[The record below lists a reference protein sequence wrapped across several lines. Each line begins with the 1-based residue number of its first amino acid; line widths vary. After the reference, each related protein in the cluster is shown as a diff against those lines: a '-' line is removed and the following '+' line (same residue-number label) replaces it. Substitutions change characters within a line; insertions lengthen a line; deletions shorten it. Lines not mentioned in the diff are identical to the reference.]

1 MADLDLGTIAVTLQ
15 LTANQLEETV
25 DTAVKKLN
33 QIGETGLKAQNKINP
48 LSPLLSKIGV
58 SGKNAGTDIENLN
71 KSLSGA
77 SVDKYNKKLMEL
89 NKAFEEQKKAVA
101 ALGVELDETAK
112 LYSEMD
118 KAMGRSGDVRLEV
131 IAPELT
137 AKYDAEIAKLDELK
151 RQIQIVTAE
160 RERAAQAAIN
170 SANRQTEANETLGRS
185 SKSTRFA
192 LDTTATAIRTVANAA
207 GNGSSQIGYLA
218 TEILYLKRNM
228 DAAKTSGAALGA
240 VLSFGVMAAVTVVS
254 YGIQKL
260 KEAEE
265 ERRKSFEEGFR
276 NYKAYQ
282 QDLRI
287 LYDTLRVLTDH
298 SVTTQQLIT
307 ARNNLASTFPGLI
320 TGYTEEGEAI
330 IASTEAIERH
340 IKALEDEE
348 RLNRNKVIAGGK
360 ASSDE
365 YFKMIAESSE
375 ENRKKLIAVYEEAL
389 RDKEAFVKSY
399 TDSGSGEAYAN
410 TMYNNMKRRLDEEIE
425 ALEKIYD
432 LKKETIAYNEAYI
445 LNNIRIKDSVTGIV
459 LNYEDLDN
467 KTKTVISSLIRD
479 NEDLFLINQ
488 NIEDVLESI
497 IHTVSDPQ
505 AFETYS
511 NNLIRNSNSAFAST
525 EKLIT
530 SLKEASQAASVFVSG
545 TEAYNKALDK
555 MKNGTTLTYD
565 EVNFLVSMYPELYK
579 SIIRTADGYSIQAGA
594 LEQLNA
600 AARRSQAIQLETEI
614 AKTETAIAE
623 AEKRIKMYERE
634 AATLGQS
641 GMDVTGKIAAIS
653 TAKQEIAELKS
664 ELYASKLLLDELYN
678 PTPRVS
684 SSSTY
689 SDPFSEVMK
698 QIENKKALNQLT
710 AQEELA
716 WLERI
721 RSTYKLNAE
730 ERIALE
736 IKTFNLKKALYQDE
750 VDSLDKLGE
759 AITSALKAKYAEM
772 EKAEEK
778 RIRDSIKAWEEW
790 EDRTVKAIQ
799 AEIDALDELE
809 KKQQSQEAAAEYSR
823 KSQELK
829 LQLAYEKDEYQ
840 RKQIEKELNRLTE
853 EEKKRQLKEENEVKK
868 ADLRAQIDKTRD
880 TASARKEALQ
890 EELEAIR
897 NNIDELTSTLA
908 LRAQAEQIIMKG
920 NQKDMVQ
927 LIKSFAPEYA
937 LAGNTIGE
945 SLYNALTSK
954 AKSAL
959 TYVQDVLKKVENYAS
974 NMKAAANKAAS
985 DFESTFKANQAV
997 LMSKSAATPNVYQNI
1012 NIYQPVESPIAVKRA
1027 VDDANAAL
1035 ASSIMK

>member
-151 RQIQIVTAE
+151 RQIQSVTAE

-260 KEAEE
+260 IEIERKRQQEFDDGVKNLKEYTSKLHTLKANLDILNDS
-265 ERRKSFEEGFR
+265 KSS
-276 NYKAYQ
+276 
-282 QDLRI
+282 
-287 LYDTLRVLTDH
+287 TD
-298 SVTTQQLIT
+298 QLAI
-307 ARNNLASTFPGLI
+307 ARSNLASTFEDLI
-320 TGYTEEGEAI
+320 VGWTNEGEAI
-330 IASTEAIERH
+330 LASNEQLEKYNENLKKRADLERKNIIKNYGGTSYDSIDTHLFWIEQYKTQ
-340 IKALEDEE
+340 IESLSKQ
-348 RLNRNKVIAGGK
+348 
-360 ASSDE
+360 DE
-365 YFKMIAESSE
+365 YYAENLQDFRQRIAEE
-375 ENRKKLIAVYEEAL
+375 QKQMQKIIENANLDDY
-389 RDKEAFVKSY
+389 DAFSNLK
-399 TDSGSGEAYAN
+399 TAFLQDSLLM
-410 TMYNNMKRRLDEEIE
+410 T
-425 ALEKIYD
+425 
-432 LKKETIAYNEAYI
+432 
-445 LNNIRIKDSVTGIV
+445 DSVTG
-459 LNYEDLDN
+459 LAMRFEDLDH
-467 KTKTVISSLIRD
+467 KTTIVANSIINDLVTAMAEGKTSTDEAVESFNR
-479 NEDLFLINQ
+479 LINDEQ
-488 NIEDVLESI
+488 YVNTLYNNIIQSTNYTNV
-497 IHTVSDPQ
+497 
-505 AFETYS
+505 ETK
-511 NNLIRNSNSAFAST
+511 
-525 EKLIT
+525 KLIT

-594 LEQLNA
+594 LEQLDA
-600 AARRSQAIQLETEI
+600 AARKSQAIQLETEI

-736 IKTFNLKKALYQDE
+736 IKIFNLKKALYQDE

>member
-151 RQIQIVTAE
+151 RQIQSVTAE

-228 DAAKTSGAALGA
+228 DTAKTSGAALGA

-260 KEAEE
+260 IEIERKRQQEFDDGVKNLKEYTSKLHTLKANLDILNDS
-265 ERRKSFEEGFR
+265 KSS
-276 NYKAYQ
+276 
-282 QDLRI
+282 
-287 LYDTLRVLTDH
+287 TD
-298 SVTTQQLIT
+298 QLAI
-307 ARNNLASTFPGLI
+307 ARSNLASTFEDLI
-320 TGYTEEGEAI
+320 VGWTNEGEAI
-330 IASTEAIERH
+330 LASNEQLEKYNENLKKRADLERKNIIKNYGGTSYDSIDTHLFWIEQYKTQ
-340 IKALEDEE
+340 IESLSKQ
-348 RLNRNKVIAGGK
+348 
-360 ASSDE
+360 DE
-365 YFKMIAESSE
+365 YYAENLQDFRQRIAEE
-375 ENRKKLIAVYEEAL
+375 QKQMQKIIENANLDDY
-389 RDKEAFVKSY
+389 DAFSNLK
-399 TDSGSGEAYAN
+399 TAFLQDSLLM
-410 TMYNNMKRRLDEEIE
+410 T
-425 ALEKIYD
+425 
-432 LKKETIAYNEAYI
+432 
-445 LNNIRIKDSVTGIV
+445 DSVTG
-459 LNYEDLDN
+459 LAMRFEDLDH
-467 KTKTVISSLIRD
+467 KTTIVANSIINDLVTAMVEGKISTDEAVDSFNR
-479 NEDLFLINQ
+479 LINDKQ
-488 NIEDVLESI
+488 YVNTFYNNII
-497 IHTVSDPQ
+497 Q
-505 AFETYS
+505 
-511 NNLIRNSNSAFAST
+511 ST
-525 EKLIT
+525 NYTNVEIKKLIS

-555 MKNGTTLTYD
+555 MKNGTALTYD
-565 EVNFLVSMYPELYK
+565 EVNSLVSMYPELYK
-579 SIIRTADGYSIQAGA
+579 NIIRTADGYSIQAGA
-594 LEQLNA
+594 LEQLDA
-600 AARRSQAIQLETEI
+600 AARKSQAIQLETEI

-736 IKTFNLKKALYQDE
+736 IKIFNLKKALYQDE
-750 VDSLDKLGE
+750 VDSLDKLSE

-823 KSQELK
+823 KAQELK

-880 TASARKEALQ
+880 TASARNEALQ